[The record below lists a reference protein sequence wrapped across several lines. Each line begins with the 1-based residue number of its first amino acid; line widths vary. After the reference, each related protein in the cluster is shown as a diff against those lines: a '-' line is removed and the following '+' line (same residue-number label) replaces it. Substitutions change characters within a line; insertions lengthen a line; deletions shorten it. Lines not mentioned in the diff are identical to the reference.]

1 MQGTEAYRVSL
12 SATPDNN
19 LEYDCTC
26 PVGDSGEFCKHAVAV
41 SLSWLENSGEESFP
55 PEENAGHAQSSKPR
69 KKRKTQADTIAEYL
83 NTLPETTLKDWLMEA
98 ASRDRGMRDKLLLNA
113 RAASG
118 GKKNSSG
125 LAALR
130 SALLMAVRQSVFL
143 DWQQAEDFAE
153 RLHDAAQL
161 VEDRIPLG
169 ESGLPAIIEETIQQA
184 EASLENVDDSNGA
197 VQEALHRLG
206 GAHLAAC
213 QTSDPDPIELA
224 EHLFKLEIAA
234 EWDFYPPTL
243 PHYAG
248 VLGEEGLNR
257 YRQLVLE
264 AANKLPVKTVK
275 SGRFD
280 PGSSHYAIERMME
293 ALCEH
298 DGDDEPM
305 LRLLEKDLSGPHRY
319 LLLAERHAQSGR
331 HKQALEWAERGLA
344 AFPTEHNSR
353 LIDFAIS
360 LHHKH
365 GDAERADELAW
376 QQFVKTPY
384 FEAYLHLLQH
394 TPEKA
399 RGEVRQRVIEY
410 LEALMQKE
418 EAAPK
423 KPSKPYAWGSPRP
436 RSTLVQI
443 HLHENNAGRV
453 WELASGHAIANK
465 LWPAVAR
472 MRGETHPDEAVA
484 VYCKLLP
491 GAVRQGQGNAR
502 YDEAFELVKSIR
514 ALRLNHGKA
523 DQYQQ
528 ELANFLA
535 EYKAKRN
542 FIKRLDSL
550 KP

>member
-1 MQGTEAYRVSL
+1 M
-12 SATPDNN
+12 
-19 LEYDCTC
+19 
-26 PVGDSGEFCKHAVAV
+26 
-41 SLSWLENSGEESFP
+41 
-55 PEENAGHAQSSKPR
+55 
-69 KKRKTQADTIAEYL
+69 
-83 NTLPETTLKDWLMEA
+83 
-98 ASRDRGMRDKLLLNA
+98 
-113 RAASG
+113 
-118 GKKNSSG
+118 
-125 LAALR
+125 R
-130 SALLMAVRQSVFL
+130 SALLKAARQSVFL
-143 DWQQAEDFAE
+143 DWQQADDFAE

-169 ESGLPAIIEETIQQA
+169 EPGLPAIIEETIHQA

-197 VQEALHRLG
+197 VQEALRRLG

-213 QTSDPDPIELA
+213 QAGRPDPIELA
-224 EHLFKLEIAA
+224 EHLFDLEVAA

-243 PHYAG
+243 PHYAN
-248 VLGEEGLNR
+248 VLGKEGLNR

-264 AANKLPVKTVK
+264 VANKLPVKTVK
-275 SGRFD
+275 FGHFD
-280 PGSSHYAIERMME
+280 AGSSHYATERMME

-331 HKQALEWAERGLA
+331 HKQALECSERGLA
-344 AFPTEHNSR
+344 AFPNEHNSR

-376 QQFVKTPY
+376 QQFVKAPY

-399 RGEVRQRVIEY
+399 RTQVRQRVIEY

-418 EAAPK
+418 EATPQ
-423 KPSKPYAWGSPRP
+423 KPSRAYSWGSPGA

-443 HLHENNAGRV
+443 HLRETNAERV
-453 WELASGHAIANK
+453 WDLASGHAIANK
-465 LWPAVAR
+465 LWPAVAK

-484 VYCKLLP
+484 VYRKLLP
-491 GAVRQGQGNAR
+491 EAVRQGQNNAR

-514 ALRLNHGKA
+514 ALRLKHGKA
-523 DQYQQ
+523 EQYRQ
-528 ELANFLA
+528 EFANFRA